1 MNDIVTVVKPGTQIR
16 LFADDC
22 VVFRTIKSMDDQ
34 KELNSSLNNIFLW
47 CEEWGMAANVD
58 KTVSL
63 RITHKKNP
71 LEYAYKMGSVP
82 LKQVESYKY
91 LGVTFTN
98 NFSWNLHIDNT
109 CSSAFRKLT
118 YLRHKL
124 RNAPSN
130 VKLLTYLTYIRPK
143 LEYACVAWDPYTKV
157 NVNKLERIQRKSVR
171 FIYSK
176 FKRSDSPSEL
186 MLANDIPLLE
196 QRRRKHR
203 LDFLHNLI
211 T

>member
-1 MNDIVTVVKPGTQIR
+1 
-16 LFADDC
+16 
-22 VVFRTIKSMDDQ
+22 
-34 KELNSSLNNIFLW
+34 
-47 CEEWGMAANVD
+47 
-58 KTVSL
+58 
-63 RITHKKNP
+63 
-71 LEYAYKMGSVP
+71 MGSVP

-176 FKRSDSPSEL
+176 FKSSDSPSEL
-186 MLANDIPLLE
+186 MLANDIPSLE
-196 QRRRKHR
+196 QRRQKHR

-211 T
+211 NHKLALDPSLYVSLLSTRYTRHHRPDTLTPIYARTDSYKFSFFPRTISEWNSLPAPYNM